1 MSFVNVKPSAG
12 SLEIEKNNNFV
23 RKNSNFFHLAFV
35 PYVCVVLARLNIY
48 FFLVYGR
55 SMENELIGD
64 TSGNFKRLLVS
75 LVQVDRFYFLVPILQ
90 YNIDLYYRFSISQAR
105 RSENYII
112 DEAAAIRDAQALMS
126 AGQYLRIWKAEF

>member
-1 MSFVNVKPSAG
+1 
-12 SLEIEKNNNFV
+12 
-23 RKNSNFFHLAFV
+23 
-35 PYVCVVLARLNIY
+35 
-48 FFLVYGR
+48 
-55 SMENELIGD
+55 MENELIGD

-75 LVQVDRFYFLVPILQ
+75 LVQVYRFYFLVPILQ